1 VIRAV
6 PRHLA
11 KNAGFVVLARVWSI
25 VLWIVLTPFV
35 LHRLGPERFGVW
47 SLLFLLSG
55 YLTTFDLGLGSSVVK
70 FTAHHMAAREEE
82 RLEATLS
89 QITRLYAWIGLAW
102 IVALAALSNPIL
114 DGLKIHDAY
123 RSEVRF
129 ALLASGAIFALANLI
144 SIGTG
149 VLNGMQRMDVG
160 NSIQVLGSLPQ
171 IAVLVLGLRA
181 GYGLYAVVAS
191 TAVLW
196 GGVALLT
203 LLALRK
209 LAPGLRWP
217 RLTRGKGGGWFRF
230 STLMQVVNLIVLTQ
244 QQVDKILL
252 GAWIGLA
259 AVTPF
264 ELGFRVANAVQSLPV
279 LALVPLLPAF
289 AEMGASEDKERLKR
303 ACRRGTDLLVPLAL
317 GLAACSIPA
326 APLVIRA
333 WVGPG
338 YPAAEVL
345 AQWLLAGFAINLC
358 TGVGT
363 AAARGSGRPD
373 LEILPGL
380 IGIAVHVAASAVLIP
395 RFGAAGVGPAF
406 CLGMLVWTVIYL
418 ARFTRWLK
426 EGAIAFWLP
435 VLVPSVIA
443 IVPAWLTGAW
453 IESRWPAA
461 WSHGK
466 LAAFGAAAAVALPAA
481 LVFVLLWW
489 GARLLFRR
497 GATLVSDRAP
507 A

>member
-6 PRHLA
+6 PFRLA
-11 KNAGFVVLARVWSI
+11 KNAGFVVLARLWSI
-25 VLWIVLTPFV
+25 AQWIVLTPFV

-55 YLTTFDLGLGSSVVK
+55 YLATFDLGLGSSVVK
-70 FTAHHMAAREEE
+70 FTAHHMAAGEEK

-102 IVALAALSNPIL
+102 IVALVLLTNPIL
-114 DGLKIHDAY
+114 DGLRIHDPY
-123 RSEVRF
+123 RAEVRF
-129 ALLASGAIFALANLI
+129 ALLASGTIFALANLI
-144 SIGTG
+144 SVGTG
-149 VLNGMQRMDVG
+149 ILNGMQRMDVG
-160 NSIQVLGSLPQ
+160 NGIQVLASLPQ

-196 GGVALLT
+196 AGVTIAT
-203 LLALRK
+203 LVALRK

-217 RLTRGKGGGWFRF
+217 RLTGGEGGGWFRF
-230 STLMQVVNLIVLTQ
+230 STLMQIANLIVLTQ
-244 QQVDKILL
+244 QQLDKILV

-289 AEMGASEDKERLKR
+289 AEMGVSEDRERLRR
-303 ACRRGTDLLVPLAL
+303 ACRRGTGFLLPVAL

-326 APLVIRA
+326 APLAIRA

-338 YPAAEVL
+338 YPAAQTL

-358 TGVGT
+358 TGVGS
-363 AAARGSGRPD
+363 AALRGSGRPD
-373 LEILPGL
+373 VEIVPGFV
-380 IGIAVHVAASAVLIP
+380 GIAVHLAASAVLIP
-395 RFGAAGVGPAF
+395 RFGVVGAGPAF
-406 CLGMLVWTVIYL
+406 CLGMLVWSLFYL
-418 ARFTRWLK
+418 SRFTRWLG
-426 EGAIAFWLP
+426 ESAARLWVP
-435 VLVPSVIA
+435 ALVPSLLAVA
-443 IVPAWLTGAW
+443 PAWLAGAW
-453 IESRWPAA
+453 IESRWPTA
-461 WSHGK
+461 WMGGR
-466 LAAFGAAAAVALPAA
+466 LAALGAAAAVAVPAA
-481 LVFVLLWW
+481 VVFAMVWW
-489 GARLLFRR
+489 GVRFLFRR
-497 GATLVSDRAP
+497 GESLASSRAP